1 MVEKTKKNSR
11 KINKKGSDKG
21 IKKGL
26 NKGIKKGSDK
36 EIKKGSDKGIKKGLN
51 KEIKQT
57 NKIMR
62 NLSRADII
70 TNPSLMPKY
79 LQDVITM
86 PIIEKSIFDY
96 TFDIKFSEY
105 ADYPKSSVGFQHFIH
120 AMKNDAIKELQI
132 FENKK
137 KVYEVLNPFE
147 LSIDNY
153 NESILDKGKK
163 YFENKELSTDF
174 YKLWEMLFMFDMINL
189 ESNFTSAHLG
199 DDSDSNPFLESTKSY
214 RNLFGNKN
222 LIKNDKHYKID
233 NINEDVDFITVNYN
247 INDINNFI
255 NTNEQDFYKD
265 IIDYILIIIKNQKKD
280 GTFVLKLTELYTS
293 ISIKLITIISSLYN
307 RVYLCK
313 PLTSRSSSSEKF
325 IVAQGFKYSKSD
337 SKLKDII
344 TIMEKMQNK
353 IKENKKLH
361 ISDIFSSYDIDP
373 EMKVRMIQFNDLLEN
388 KQFKAIGQILTFIAS
403 QNFYGDLYQKSREEQ
418 ILASKFWTDLFL
430 MSASEYKQN
439 KAKINDMSY
448 LSNKINLEES
458 LELKKKLII

>member
-1 MVEKTKKNSR
+1 
-11 KINKKGSDKG
+11 
-21 IKKGL
+21 
-26 NKGIKKGSDK
+26 
-36 EIKKGSDKGIKKGLN
+36 
-51 KEIKQT
+51 
-57 NKIMR
+57 
-62 NLSRADII
+62 
-70 TNPSLMPKY
+70 
-79 LQDVITM
+79 
-86 PIIEKSIFDY
+86 
-96 TFDIKFSEY
+96 
-105 ADYPKSSVGFQHFIH
+105 
-120 AMKNDAIKELQI
+120 MKNDAQKELDI
-132 FENKK
+132 FANKK

-174 YKLWEMLFMFDMINL
+174 YKLWEMFFMFDMINL

-199 DDSDSNPFLESTKSY
+199 NDNDSNPFLESTKSY

-222 LIKNDKHYKID
+222 LIKNDKHYKSD
-233 NINEDVDFITVNYN
+233 NIHEDVDFITVNYN
-247 INDINNFI
+247 VNDINNFI
-255 NTNEQDFYKD
+255 NTIEQDFYKD

-293 ISIKLITIISSLYN
+293 ISIKLITIISSMYN

-313 PLTSRSSSSEKF
+313 PLTSRPSSSEKF
-325 IVAQGFKYSKSD
+325 IVAQGFKYGKSD

-353 IKENKKLH
+353 IKENTKLH
-361 ISDIFSSYDIDP
+361 ISDIFSSYDVDP

-388 KQFKAIGQILTFIAS
+388 KQFKAIGQILTFVAS

-418 ILASKFWTDLFL
+418 ILASKFWGDLFL
-430 MSASEYKQN
+430 MSPSEYKQN